1 MVCLLIC
8 AKGKDYI
15 IHQLY
20 IERCR
25 LLAFRIKLR
34 YLGFCVEVF

>member
-8 AKGKDYI
+8 AEGKDYI

-25 LLAFRIKLR
+25 LLELSLDI
-34 YLGFCVEVF
+34 YVFVFKYCD